1 MTERLRGQM
10 IQIAKD
16 SQAETGELLNT
27 LDNALLWGDAVKV
40 MKRVVNRQKVL
51 FDCVRHLAES
61 MAEVGEEGKEGTYE
75 HLGYKFSP
83 RPGGTTVNQGEG
95 KGEEGVCGV

>member
-61 MAEVGEEGKEGTYE
+61 EE
-75 HLGYKFSP
+75 
-83 RPGGTTVNQGEG
+83 GTTVNQGEG